1 MKRKIFAI
9 CDMEE
14 GYALRLSEYILDK
27 VRLPYTLH
35 LFTKAEELQKFAA
48 QEEIAVLVI
57 AESALQ
63 ILRKEYVRQHVT
75 QTFVLQEDDI
85 HKGQEA
91 DEAFRGKEDDPVVD
105 GQDAAEDKLHYIS
118 KFQSPE
124 QIVTTLAESITDL
137 SDWKIRTADADTAVK
152 LIGIYSPV
160 KRCLQTSFAITMGQ
174 ILAKEHRIL
183 YFNFENYSGFG
194 QMLKREFALDM
205 MDLMYYFRCDR
216 DKLALRLPTVTQ
228 NLNGLDYIPPMQSY
242 AGRREVTGEQWLE
255 LCRCIAGIGQYEYI
269 ILDLDDSM
277 DGLFDLLRNCYR
289 IYTITKEDGFAVA
302 KINQYEQILRF
313 HEMEEIVE
321 KTVKCRFPVF
331 KDITADLNLMTHGE
345 LAGYVKAI
353 IREDLYGK

>member
-1 MKRKIFAI
+1 MKQKIFAI

-14 GYALRLSEYILDK
+14 AYAVRLSEYILDK

-35 LFTKAEELQKFAA
+35 LFTKVEELQKFAG

-57 AESALQ
+57 AESALRM
-63 ILRKEYVRQHVT
+63 LREEYVRRQVT
-75 QTFVLQEDDI
+75 QMFVLQEDEELRER
-85 HKGQEA
+85 EA
-91 DEAFRGKEDDPVVD
+91 DGLSCGNESGSADGKQPL
-105 GQDAAEDKLHYIS
+105 AEDKLHYIS

-124 QIVTTLAESITDL
+124 QIVTILTESITNL
-137 SDWKIRTADADTAVK
+137 SDWKIRTTAESTDMK
-152 LIGIYSPV
+152 LIGIYTPV

-174 ILAKEHRIL
+174 ILAKEHRVL

-194 QMLKREFALDM
+194 QMLKREFAMDM
-205 MDLMYYFRCDR
+205 N
-216 DKLALRLPTVTQ
+216 V
-228 NLNGLDYIPPMQSY
+228 LDYIPPMQSY
-242 AGRREVTGEQWLE
+242 AGRREVTGEEWLE

-277 DGLFDLLRNCYR
+277 DGLFDLLRSCYK
-289 IYTITKEDGFAVA
+289 IYTITREDGFAVA
-302 KINQYEQILRF
+302 KINQYEQILQF
-313 HEMEEIVE
+313 HEMEEIAA

>member
-1 MKRKIFAI
+1 MKQKIFAI

-14 GYALRLSEYILDK
+14 AYAVRLSEYILDK

-35 LFTKAEELQKFAA
+35 LFTKVEELQKFAG

-57 AESALQ
+57 AESALRM
-63 ILRKEYVRQHVT
+63 LREEYVRRQVT
-75 QTFVLQEDDI
+75 QMFVLQEDEELRER
-85 HKGQEA
+85 EA
-91 DEAFRGKEDDPVVD
+91 DGLSCGNESGSADGKQPL
-105 GQDAAEDKLHYIS
+105 AEDKLHYIS

-124 QIVTTLAESITDL
+124 QIVTILTESITNL
-137 SDWKIRTADADTAVK
+137 SDWKIRTTAESTDMK
-152 LIGIYSPV
+152 LIGIYTPV

-174 ILAKEHRIL
+174 ILAKEHRVL

-194 QMLKREFALDM
+194 QMLKREFAMDM
-205 MDLMYYFRCDR
+205 
-216 DKLALRLPTVTQ
+216 
-228 NLNGLDYIPPMQSY
+228 NGLDYIPPMQSY
-242 AGRREVTGEQWLE
+242 AGRREVTGEEWLE

-277 DGLFDLLRNCYR
+277 DGLFDLLRSCYK
-289 IYTITKEDGFAVA
+289 IYTITREDGFAVA
-302 KINQYEQILRF
+302 KINQYEQILQF
-313 HEMEEIVE
+313 HEMEEIAA